1 MKNKNLLSF
10 VIFSILFC
18 STFMN
23 VYSQCPGCAI
33 SMTCTASPAKPA
45 ICPDTL
51 PQGTA
56 MQPYSEDISFY
67 LPGTFVDEGSG
78 YTVDLDQMQVLNII
92 GMPLGLSWQTN
103 KSPTNI
109 YSPHGNVNDQH
120 GCAKICG
127 TPYSAGDY
135 IVTVF
140 VKADVSVVSLGG
152 IAQTSNTSFEIPIKI
167 LPGSSSNNSFS
178 ISNPFGCAPLST
190 SFTTT
195 NPSNGNTN
203 FHYAWDFGNG
213 NQSSLETPPSQ
224 NYTIPGNYLIN
235 LTTTIDTLSYY
246 LTGVSV
252 NSATG
257 CNDSPWSSPDYYFN
271 LLKAGTTI
279 YAAPYIDNTDPPVSF
294 SFSPIK
300 LANATYNIHV
310 YDYDNG
316 LAGGDDD
323 CGEISLNGHTAG
335 TYTVNSGALSVT
347 YTVNHPIINITSVD
361 TIKVYASPTVSA
373 LSFMPNDSICY
384 GDSIKLSAIT
394 SAVIGYQWYK
404 DTNAVM
410 NANDS
415 IYFAKENGIYY
426 LEATN
431 NHGCRTNSN
440 NKKLT
445 FIDYPPKPTFWIVGN
460 TIQTNLSGFSLQWYF
475 NGVEI
480 NNATNML
487 YNMTQSGAYH
497 VVATNY
503 FGCAT
508 SSDTVQATYTNAID
522 ENSQVSGM
530 KIYPN
535 PNKGI
540 FNVELNLNFNS
551 DVEIMIFD
559 MIGKVAFNDK
569 STTFS
574 GNYKKEIDLSNLAKG
589 IYTANITVNG
599 EIMRS
604 KIIIQ

>member
-10 VIFSILFC
+10 VIFSILFF

-33 SMTCTASPAKPA
+33 SMTCTATPAKPA

-103 KSPTNI
+103 KSPSNI

-190 SFTTT
+190 SFIST

-213 NQSSLETPPSQ
+213 NQSSLEAPPSQ
-224 NYTIPGNYLIN
+224 NYTTPGNYVIN

-246 LTGVSV
+246 LTSVSV

-271 LLKAGTTI
+271 LIKNGVTL
-279 YAAPYIDNTDPPVSF
+279 YNAPYIDNTDPPVSF

-300 LANATYNIHV
+300 LANATYLIDV
-310 YDYDNG
+310 YDWDNG
-316 LAGGDDD
+316 
-323 CGEISLNGHTAG
+323 
-335 TYTVNSGALSVT
+335 
-347 YTVNHPIINITSVD
+347 
-361 TIKVYASPTVSA
+361 YA
-373 LSFMPNDSICY
+373 
-384 GDSIKLSAIT
+384 
-394 SAVIGYQWYK
+394 
-404 DTNAVM
+404 
-410 NANDS
+410 
-415 IYFAKENGIYY
+415 
-426 LEATN
+426 
-431 NHGCRTNSN
+431 
-440 NKKLT
+440 
-445 FIDYPPKPTFWIVGN
+445 
-460 TIQTNLSGFSLQWYF
+460 
-475 NGVEI
+475 
-480 NNATNML
+480 
-487 YNMTQSGAYH
+487 
-497 VVATNY
+497 
-503 FGCAT
+503 
-508 SSDTVQATYTNAID
+508 
-522 ENSQVSGM
+522 
-530 KIYPN
+530 
-535 PNKGI
+535 
-540 FNVELNLNFNS
+540 
-551 DVEIMIFD
+551 
-559 MIGKVAFNDK
+559 
-569 STTFS
+569 
-574 GNYKKEIDLSNLAKG
+574 
-589 IYTANITVNG
+589 
-599 EIMRS
+599 
-604 KIIIQ
+604 